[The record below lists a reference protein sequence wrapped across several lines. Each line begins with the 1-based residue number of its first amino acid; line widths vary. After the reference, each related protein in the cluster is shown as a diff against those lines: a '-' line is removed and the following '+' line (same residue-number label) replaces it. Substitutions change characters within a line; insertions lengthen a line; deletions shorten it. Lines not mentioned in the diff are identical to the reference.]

1 MEQFLKIY
9 QVLYKKA
16 VVDLNSAK
24 VILTSFNEGNIELDL
39 EVICFHLQQCSE
51 KLIKATLD
59 FNKIKYKNT
68 HDLKN
73 LTNLLEKHNICLEKI
88 NMLLPLSVYAVDGR
102 YDTIQDDI
110 NDIDIYINILDN
122 LTISIKYILTKE
134 ED

>member
-1 MEQFLKIY
+1 MGQFLKTY
-9 QVLYKKA
+9 QILYRKA

-24 VILTSFNEGNIELDL
+24 VILASFNEGNIELDL
-39 EVICFHLQQCSE
+39 EVICFHLQQSSE
-51 KLIKATLD
+51 KLIKTILD

-73 LTNLLEKHNICLEKI
+73 LTNLLGKHDINLECIEK
-88 NMLLPLSVYAVDGR
+88 LLPLSVYAVDGR

-110 NDIDIYINILDN
+110 NDIDIYINILDD
-122 LTISIKYILTKE
+122 LTVSIRIILNQE

>member
-1 MEQFLKIY
+1 MEQFLKTY

-24 VILTSFNEGNIELDL
+24 VILTSFNEGDIELDL

-51 KLIKATLD
+51 KLIKAILD

-88 NMLLPLSVYAVDGR
+88 NTLLPLSAYAVDGR

-122 LTISIKYILTKE
+122 LTVSIKNILAKE

>member
-1 MEQFLKIY
+1 MEQFLKTY

-16 VVDLNSAK
+16 VV
-24 VILTSFNEGNIELDL
+24 
-39 EVICFHLQQCSE
+39 
-51 KLIKATLD
+51 D

-88 NMLLPLSVYAVDGR
+88 NILLPLSAYAVDER
-102 YDTIQDDI
+102 YDIIQDDI
-110 NDIDIYINILDN
+110 NDIDIYINILDS
-122 LTISIKYILTKE
+122 LTVSIKNILAKE